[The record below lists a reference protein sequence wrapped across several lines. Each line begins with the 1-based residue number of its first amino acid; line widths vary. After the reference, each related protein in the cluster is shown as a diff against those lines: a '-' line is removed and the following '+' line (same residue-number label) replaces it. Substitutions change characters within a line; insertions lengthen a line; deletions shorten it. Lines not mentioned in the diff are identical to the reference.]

1 MDTNIWIVIVAALG
15 GVIVILVALLI
26 TQRQR
31 SSQLKTRFG
40 PEYDRAVGRYG
51 NQKEAEEQL
60 AARERRV
67 TAFRIVPL
75 SREDAARFNEAWR
88 AVQNRFVDDPN
99 AAVEDADRQ
108 VRELMHRR
116 GYPMADFEQRAADLS
131 VDHAAVVDHY
141 RLGHEIAL
149 RNQSGTVSTEELR
162 KAIVHYRAIFA
173 ELLEVGTPG
182 QEVRQSYKKGG
193 STQWK
198 FAKDLFRREI

>member
-1 MDTNIWIVIVAALG
+1 MDTNIWIIIVAALG
-15 GVIVILVALLI
+15 GVIVILAALLI

-60 AARERRV
+60 VARETRV

-75 SREDAARFNEAWR
+75 SREDAARFKEAWLG
-88 AVQNRFVDDPN
+88 VQNRFVDDPN
-99 AAVEDADRQ
+99 AAVEEADRQ
-108 VRELMHRR
+108 VRELMQRR

-141 RLGHEIAL
+141 RMGHQIAL

-182 QEVRQSYKKGG
+182 QEVRESQKKGG